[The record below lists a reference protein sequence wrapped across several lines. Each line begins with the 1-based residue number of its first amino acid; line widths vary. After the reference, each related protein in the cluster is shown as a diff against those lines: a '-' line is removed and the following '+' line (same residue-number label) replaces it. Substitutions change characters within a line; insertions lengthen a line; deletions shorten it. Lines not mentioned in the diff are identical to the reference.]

1 MIINELLTIRIIL
14 IMIGC
19 SSFMNLNGQNLKKH
33 KWRNRVLIVKTSD
46 IKSKKYQEQLNEFK
60 NSIEELIDRKF
71 ILYQIT
77 GDDFVLLDYK
87 NNELNN
93 SGKISRKLT
102 DTILNEKEN
111 FEVILIGLDGGIKLQ
126 QTEILMKEDLFN
138 ITDSMTM
145 RRNELITNKI
155 KN

>member
-1 MIINELLTIRIIL
+1 
-14 IMIGC
+14 
-19 SSFMNLNGQNLKKH
+19 MNLNGQNLKKH

-145 RRNELITNKI
+145 RRNELIRNKI

>member
-1 MIINELLTIRIIL
+1 
-14 IMIGC
+14 MIGC

-145 RRNELITNKI
+145 RRNELIRNKI